1 MWQGDKH
8 EYSKR
13 ASNPDAVRH
22 SEKCKR
28 ILLFAA
34 NVFDARLSYPT
45 ERPND
50 LDGHCEL
57 QIGPSTV
64 MFAKSGGQ
72 WKPRTADMFVY
83 VENAD
88 ETYDR
93 SLEHGATT
101 IMEPADQNYGRSC
114 GVTDPFGNIW
124 WITSVKA

>member
-1 MWQGDKH
+1 
-8 EYSKR
+8 
-13 ASNPDAVRH
+13 
-22 SEKCKR
+22 
-28 ILLFAA
+28 
-34 NVFDARLSYPT
+34 
-45 ERPND
+45 
-50 LDGHCEL
+50 
-57 QIGPSTV
+57 

-93 SLEHGATT
+93 SLKHGATT
-101 IMEPADQNYGRSC
+101 IMGPADQNYGRSC

>member
-1 MWQGDKH
+1 MNIPKGHQTLMPYVIVKNANGFLD
-8 EYSKR
+8 
-13 ASNPDAVRH
+13 
-22 SEKCKR
+22 
-28 ILLFAA
+28 FAA
-34 NVFDARLSYPT
+34 NVFDAKLSYPT

-50 LDGHCEL
+50 LEGHCEL

-88 ETYDR
+88 ETYNR
-93 SLEHGATT
+93 SLKHGATT
-101 IMEPADQNYGRSC
+101 MMEPADQNYGRSC